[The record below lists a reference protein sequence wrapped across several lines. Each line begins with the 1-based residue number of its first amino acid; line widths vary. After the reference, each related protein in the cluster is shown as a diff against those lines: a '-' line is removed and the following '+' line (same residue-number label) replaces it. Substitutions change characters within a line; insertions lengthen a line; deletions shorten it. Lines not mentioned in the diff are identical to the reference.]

1 MTKTHDVPEATL
13 EDRLHTLA
21 KAGIASIPVVGAA
34 ASELFTESS
43 LRHLK
48 SVESIG

>member
-21 KAGIASIPVVGAA
+21 KMR
-34 ASELFTESS
+34 ESHQF
-43 LRHLK
+43 L
-48 SVESIG
+48 